1 MAIGR
6 FPAQNALQLR
16 AMVYKTISYEQNITV
31 EDGAWR
37 RRALLVADDE
47 SIFDLATVSLAANLA
62 DRGYSVYELQMS
74 QGKNIHYNIRSAF
87 NQGVALVNYLGH
99 GSKGAWGDAAVLQNS
114 DAQALY
120 NGSRL
125 PIFTAFTSLNGAFAE
140 PQSDS
145 LAESLLRKNGG
156 GIVAAIAPSG
166 RASTVHLLP
175 LAEKFY
181 DHLLADGGVRVGDA
195 LQSLANE
202 TMGDPEIHEALITLN
217 LLGDPAL
224 QFYAP

>member
-1 MAIGR
+1 MATGR

-16 AMVYKTISYEQNITV
+16 AMIGKTLSFEQSIAA
-31 EDGAWR
+31 EDNAWR
-37 RRALLVADDE
+37 QRALLVADDE
-47 SIFDLATVSLAANLA
+47 SIFDTATDSLAATLA
-62 DRGYSVYELQMS
+62 DRGYRAYQLHMS
-74 QGKNIHYNIRSAF
+74 QGENIHYNIRSVI

-99 GSKGAWGDAAVLQNS
+99 GSKGAWGDEAVLQNS
-114 DAQALY
+114 DTEALY

-125 PIFTAFTSLNGAFAE
+125 PILTAFTSLNGAFAE
-140 PQSDS
+140 PQIDS
-145 LAESLLRKNGG
+145 LAESLLRKNDG

-166 RASTVHLLP
+166 RAPIDQLLP

-181 DHLLADGGVRVGDA
+181 DQLLADGGITVGDA
-195 LQSLANE
+195 LHRLINE
-202 TMGDPEIHEALITLN
+202 GMDDPEYRDALKTLN